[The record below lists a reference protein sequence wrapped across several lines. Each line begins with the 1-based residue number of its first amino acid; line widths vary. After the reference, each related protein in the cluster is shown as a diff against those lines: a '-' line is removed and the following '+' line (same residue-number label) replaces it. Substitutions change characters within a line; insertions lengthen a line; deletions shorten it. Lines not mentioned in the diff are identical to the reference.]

1 MRKIIFLDVD
11 GVLND
16 LHVLSTREELGKDH
30 LLNLKM
36 LVAAT
41 KCDIVLSSSW
51 RISNEWKTILRVAFE
66 EHGIPL
72 WIDQTP
78 RLTNDDFSTIPRRQE
93 IIMWLEHNVSEDA
106 LVVVLD
112 DEWDAD
118 IKNHNLPN
126 VKDKFCH
133 TCMNYGLTPN
143 RVQEAIDFLKNNF

>member
-1 MRKIIFLDVD
+1 MRKILFLDVD

-51 RISNEWKTILRVAFE
+51 RILDEWKTTLIVAFE
-66 EHGIPL
+66 EHNIPL

-78 RLTNDDFSTIPRRQE
+78 RITSNDFSIVPRREE
-93 IIMWLEHNVSEDA
+93 IIMWLEQNVNEDV

-112 DEWDAD
+112 DEDDAN

-133 TCMNYGLTPN
+133 TCMNHGLTSSH
-143 RVQEAIDFLKNNF
+143 VQEAIDFLKNDF